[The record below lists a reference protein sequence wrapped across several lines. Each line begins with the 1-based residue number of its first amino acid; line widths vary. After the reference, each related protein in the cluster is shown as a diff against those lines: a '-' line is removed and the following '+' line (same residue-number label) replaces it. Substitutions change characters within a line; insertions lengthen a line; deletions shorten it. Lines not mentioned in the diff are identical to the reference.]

1 MVVDHFQAP
10 LSSTSS
16 RPTFFLNLCHAFG
29 HFSGSVIKQQL
40 VTHLTLG
47 IALRGV
53 LDALRKPADSKVS
66 VIS

>member
-1 MVVDHFQAP
+1 MIVIIFRLLYEALVQP
-10 LSSTSS
+10 S
-16 RPTFFLNLCHAFG
+16 FFLSLCHAFG

-66 VIS
+66 VIY